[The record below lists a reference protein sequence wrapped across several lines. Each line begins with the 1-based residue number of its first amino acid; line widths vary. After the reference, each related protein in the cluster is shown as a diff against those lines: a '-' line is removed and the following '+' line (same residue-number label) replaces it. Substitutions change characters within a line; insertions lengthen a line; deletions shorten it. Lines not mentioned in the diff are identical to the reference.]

1 MRLKKIDSQKVS
13 AALTVK
19 VILFVEMINTMVSNA
34 TYVNHVERLL
44 QISPTLLHIIARNLL
59 INGFPMLNA
68 W

>member
-44 QISPTLLHIIARNLL
+44 QIPPTLLHIIARNLL

>member
-13 AALTVK
+13 ASLTVK
-19 VILFVEMINTMVSNA
+19 VILFVEMVNTMVSKA

-59 INGFPMLNA
+59 INGVPMLNA